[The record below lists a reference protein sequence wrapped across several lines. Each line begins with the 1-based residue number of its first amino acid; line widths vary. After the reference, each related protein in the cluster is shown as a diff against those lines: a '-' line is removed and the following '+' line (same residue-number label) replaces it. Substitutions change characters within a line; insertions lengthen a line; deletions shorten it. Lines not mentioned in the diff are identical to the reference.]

1 MLVSSP
7 LTPTVTAQVR
17 VARPLFS
24 QMTNNRKQPKKNCG
38 TNLSVKWGLGEV
50 EERGQGP
57 ALLLF
62 DLPEVVQCPPSM
74 LFFTALFQAAYLSTP
89 LFICYRGNKVR
100 GKYEMLPFEF
110 PILPTTLKTTSFDAD
125 VFAMSSKIRKQ
136 QTR

>member
-1 MLVSSP
+1 MLVTTA

-17 VARPLFS
+17 VARPLCCLR
-24 QMTNNRKQPKKNCG
+24 TNNQIGKWQKKG
-38 TNLSVKWGLGEV
+38 GSNLSVKWGLGEK

-62 DLPEVVQCPPSM
+62 DLPEVVQCPPSV
-74 LFFTALFQAAYLSTP
+74 LFFTALFPSAYLSTP

-110 PILPTTLKTTSFDAD
+110 PIFLTTLKTTLFDAD
-125 VFAMSSKIRKQ
+125 AFLQCPQK
-136 QTR
+136 

>member
-1 MLVSSP
+1 MEDFQKAAPQIYRSS
-7 LTPTVTAQVR
+7 
-17 VARPLFS
+17 
-24 QMTNNRKQPKKNCG
+24 
-38 TNLSVKWGLGEV
+38 E

-74 LFFTALFQAAYLSTP
+74 LFFTALFPSAYLSTP

-110 PILPTTLKTTSFDAD
+110 PILLKNLENNS
-125 VFAMSSKIRKQ
+125 V
-136 QTR
+136 

>member
-1 MLVSSP
+1 MLVTTP

-17 VARPLFS
+17 VARPLCCLR
-24 QMTNNRKQPKKNCG
+24 TNNRIGKWQKKG
-38 TNLSVKWGLGEV
+38 GSNLSVKWGLGEK

-62 DLPEVVQCPPSM
+62 DLPEVVQCPPSV
-74 LFFTALFQAAYLSTP
+74 LFFTALFPSAYLSTP

-110 PILPTTLKTTSFDAD
+110 PILLTTLKTTSFDAD
-125 VFAMSSKIRKQ
+125 AFLQCPQK
-136 QTR
+136 